1 MIVHLVTVLALGLG
15 VPDST
20 DVVVYEDNVL
30 EQAVVVAG
38 RGRMDRLCARGG
50 RVPMT
55 VMAFTGSEYVGH
67 EVGAV
72 VKAKGDFALK
82 YVSLPV
88 AENRMED
95 CVVSVRVYAGDG
107 FGDVV
112 PGTSVRAL
120 VPVFQKGK
128 RVLRF
133 AVEPGVV
140 LPRGEYLVTF
150 TLESAAPSDVTE
162 GKGMYFTAFA
172 GRRMER
178 GSAGEEFVEKG
189 MNPGIFLEGE
199 KL

>member
-1 MIVHLVTVLALGLG
+1 MIAHLVAALVLGLG

-50 RVPMT
+50 RVP
-55 VMAFTGSEYVGH
+55 G
-67 EVGAV
+67 
-72 VKAKGDFALK
+72 L
-82 YVSLPV
+82 
-88 AENRMED
+88 
-95 CVVSVRVYAGDG
+95 
-107 FGDVV
+107 
-112 PGTSVRAL
+112 
-120 VPVFQKGK
+120 
-128 RVLRF
+128 
-133 AVEPGVV
+133 V